1 MSNAQRKQTAA
12 YNNDKEEHARHIY
25 KVQKKEQN
33 QKMLK
38 NLDKALRNKDY
49 AKLVNMDEY

>member
-1 MSNAQRKQTAA
+1 MSNAQRKQTEA
-12 YNNDKEEHARHIY
+12 YKNDKEEHARHIY

-38 NLDKALRNKDY
+38 NLDKALRSKDF